1 MPAENSSPSQ
11 GNVIDA
17 VMKSKG
23 LNLIDDLEADDE
35 PLLQLQQ
42 HHELVIIV
50 ELCEATRPSK
60 LGSLKGSHEKYEDEF
75 SRLEGVLSELTG
87 SGSIRLE
94 KWTPGMQMAPAMPM
108 PPPSS
113 SRPSRPQSAGASRAQ
128 SRPQSASHLGRGA
141 GAAAQARSL
150 GLNNPERQ
158 QPRIGAFEVSY
169 KLVNTTSR
177 REYGPVEIF
186 SKIQTGHWPGAASK
200 LVNRVQERLQGF
212 LAADVG
218 DGMLFQHVSRCTPA
232 QPPSHSR
239 ARLQLS
245 MCRPHSRA
253 PHRLAPKP
261 ASRSLVGQSQPLLC
275 IPTASLMKS
284 ALHPPGLVSLLSS
297 ASPSLPRSLALA
309 DSPRAPACPRPLT
322 RCKRRWRT
330 SVLQRICH
338 LAR

>member
-253 PHRLAPKP
+253 PHRLAPK
-261 ASRSLVGQSQPLLC
+261 ACIPLLGWP
-275 IPTASLMKS
+275 IAASPVHS
-284 ALHPPGLVSLLSS
+284 NGLVNEVGAAPPRPCFAPFLCVSL
-297 ASPSLPRSLALA
+297 APSLPRS
-309 DSPRAPACPRPLT
+309 R
-322 RCKRRWRT
+322 
-330 SVLQRICH
+330 
-338 LAR
+338 